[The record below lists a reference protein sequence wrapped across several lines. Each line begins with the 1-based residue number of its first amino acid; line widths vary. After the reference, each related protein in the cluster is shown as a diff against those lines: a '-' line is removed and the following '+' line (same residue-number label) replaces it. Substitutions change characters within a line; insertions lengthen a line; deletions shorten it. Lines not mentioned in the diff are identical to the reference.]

1 MLVKRRGFWIPVQ
14 NKADMFS
21 NAVEFTLMY
30 SGCKGN
36 NLYLHLKMLSRKK
49 HQQKNFKTYDCI
61 SSLKRKVRWGMRKI
75 THVDKKI

>member
-1 MLVKRRGFWIPVQ
+1 
-14 NKADMFS
+14 MFS

-61 SSLKRKVRWGMRKI
+61 SSLKRKVR
-75 THVDKKI
+75 